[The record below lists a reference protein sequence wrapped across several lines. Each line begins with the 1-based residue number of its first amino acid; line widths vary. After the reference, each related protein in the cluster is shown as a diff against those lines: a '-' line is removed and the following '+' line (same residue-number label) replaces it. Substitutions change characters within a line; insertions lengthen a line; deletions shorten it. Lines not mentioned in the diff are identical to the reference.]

1 MKLEDALKL
10 AALVHLG
17 LIAAGAL
24 MPRATRLWSE
34 ADAMSP
40 FGRTLFRVYYAFI
53 GLCLFSFGTGTWF
66 YAAELAS
73 GAPLARAVC
82 GFLAA
87 FWTLRWIAALL
98 LDVRP
103 YLTNDWWRIGYTATN
118 VVFCLL
124 PFIYAWGA
132 ITSGAP

>member
-1 MKLEDALKL
+1 MKLELALKL

-17 LIAAGAL
+17 LIAAGVL
-24 MPRATRLWSE
+24 MPRATGLWRE

-40 FGRTLFRVYYAFI
+40 FARTLFRVYYAFI
-53 GLCLFSFGTGTWF
+53 GLCLFSFGFGTWV

-73 GAPLARAVC
+73 GTALARAVC

-87 FWTLRWIAALL
+87 FWLLRWVAAVL

-103 YLTNDWWRIGYTATN
+103 YLTNAWWRIGYAATN
-118 VVFCLL
+118 VVFCAL
-124 PFIYAWGA
+124 PFVYTWGA
-132 ITSGAP
+132 LRP